1 LLTGYEKDIIYS
13 LNYDCWEYLG
23 LRDIAMPKI
32 SRHFSWKLLL
42 IGAIA
47 AAILLRII
55 NLDSRELWYDEVLS
69 VLLSTGSPDR
79 YNIEGSEPILLST
92 FLNDFQIPEISLL
105 ESVKNLLREIASDVH
120 PPLFYLSLHLWRRIF
135 GTSDLSMHAL
145 VALFSVGAIVGAY
158 GLGKS
163 ILGKR
168 EGLILTALFSLNPF
182 FLYHSLNLRMY
193 SPLLFF
199 AILSAWAMVE
209 LVEEKG
215 SRESVF
221 KAGGAGEAGEAGEAL
236 EIRCSLRSLALLPP
250 AFSQPST
257 FWSVVL
263 TFSITAGMLTQY
275 LFAYWVMT
283 LSIFALI
290 FDRRRWWLHGLRLG
304 TGVLFFLPWFFWGTK
319 QQLSNR
325 SDVFR
330 QLSSSKTITLFDHL
344 RDVAKTL
351 ATHLLLG
358 ESVTKIS
365 VNIATALGI
374 IFIILFAMFAIALW
388 QRKEYRKLG
397 TALVFGIVPL
407 LLALAVDIAGKKLTV
422 GFGEGRSLIFILPGC
437 LLLAIAWIETVDR
450 QWQKLIV
457 GCLLVLYLS
466 IGVANFSWQPRWMFH
481 QLADIIKKQ
490 STTPTLIAMNS
501 NAWGHVLRLAYY
513 TPADLPVSLI
523 AQKPADLASKLKQ
536 QIQEKSIAYPRLIWI
551 DLENPVWSKPKTE
564 NERLQLQSQI
574 QQAIESKYRLVTSQN
589 LSGTTSLDNFT
600 ANIYQVIN

>member
-1 LLTGYEKDIIYS
+1 
-13 LNYDCWEYLG
+13 
-23 LRDIAMPKI
+23 MPKL

-42 IGAIA
+42 IVAIA
-47 AAILLRII
+47 TAILLRII

-69 VLLSTGSPDR
+69 VLLSTGSPDK
-79 YNIEGSEPILLST
+79 YNIESSEPILLGT
-92 FLNDFQIPEISLL
+92 FLNDFQIPDISLL
-105 ESVKNLLREIASDVH
+105 ETVRNLLREIASDVH

-135 GTSDLSMHAL
+135 GTSDSTMHAL
-145 VALFSVGAIVGAY
+145 AALFSVGAIFGAY

-168 EGLILTALFSLNPF
+168 GSLILTALFSLNPF

-199 AILSAWAMVE
+199 SILSSWAMVE

-215 SRESVF
+215 SRERGRSSEVSSER
-221 KAGGAGEAGEAGEAL
+221 KTAL
-236 EIRCSLRSLALLPP
+236 EGVGNRESEVARRRGDGETLRRGEDGEKRLFPPAVSLLPP
-250 AFSQPST
+250 AF

-263 TFSITAGMLTQY
+263 IFSITAGMLTQY

-283 LSIFALI
+283 LGIFALI
-290 FDRRRWWLHGLRLG
+290 FDRRKWWLHGLRLG
-304 TGVLFFLPWFFWGTK
+304 TGVLFFLPWFLWGTK

-330 QLSSSKTITLFDHL
+330 QLSSSKTITLLDHV

-365 VNIATALGI
+365 INFAIALGI
-374 IFIILFAMFAIALW
+374 IFIILLATFAIALW

-397 TALVFGIVPL
+397 MALVLGIVPL

-437 LLLAIAWIETVDR
+437 LLLAIAWIQTLDR
-450 QWQKLIV
+450 RWQKLIV

-466 IGVANFSWQPRWMFH
+466 IGVANFSWQSRWMFH
-481 QLADIIKKQ
+481 QLADIIKQQ

-513 TPADLPVSLI
+513 TPSDLPVSLI

-536 QIQEKSIAYPRLIWI
+536 QIEEKSIAYPRLIWI

-564 NERLQLQSQI
+564 NERLQLQRQI

>member
-1 LLTGYEKDIIYS
+1 LLTGYGKDIIYS

-47 AAILLRII
+47 TAILLRII
-55 NLDSRELWYDEVLS
+55 NLASRELWYDEVLS

-79 YNIEGSEPILLST
+79 YNLEGSDPVLLNT

-105 ESVKNLLREIASDVH
+105 ETVKNLLKEIASDVH
-120 PPLFYLSLHLWRRIF
+120 PPLFYLCLHLWRRIF
-135 GTSDLSMHAL
+135 GTSDLTMHAL
-145 VALFSVGAIVGAY
+145 VAFFSVGAIVAAY

-163 ILGKR
+163 ILGDR
-168 EGLILTALFSLNPF
+168 AGLLLAAFLGLNPF

-199 AILSAWAMVE
+199 AILSAWATVE
-209 LVEEKG
+209 LVG
-215 SRESVF
+215 RSRI
-221 KAGGAGEAGEAGEAL
+221 L
-236 EIRCSLRSLALLPP
+236 
-250 AFSQPST
+250 
-257 FWSVVL
+257 WSVVL
-263 TFSITAGMLTQY
+263 IFSITAGMLTQY

-283 LSIFALI
+283 LGIFVLI

-304 TGVLFFLPWFFWGTK
+304 TGVLFFLPWFWWGTK

-330 QLSSSKTITLFDHL
+330 QLSSSKIITLLDHF

-351 ATHLLLG
+351 ATHLFLG
-358 ESVTKIS
+358 EWATKIPI
-365 VNIATALGI
+365 NFATALGTI
-374 IFIILFAMFAIALW
+374 IIILLVIFTIDRLFIPLSLGRDRAIESDR
-388 QRKEYRKLG
+388 RKEYRQLG
-397 TALVFGIVPL
+397 MALVLGIVPL

-437 LLLAIAWIETVDR
+437 LLLAIAWIETIDR

-466 IGVANFSWQPRWMFH
+466 IGAANFSLQPRWMFH
-481 QLADIIKKQ
+481 QLADIIKQQ

-536 QIQEKSIAYPRLIWI
+536 QIEEKSIAYPRLIWI

-564 NERLQLQSQI
+564 NEKLQLQVQI
-574 QQAIESKYRLVTSQN
+574 QQAIESKYRLVNSQN
-589 LSGTTSLDNFT
+589 LSGTMSLDNFT